1 MNNDST
7 WLKSNFSHTFP
18 NKNCK
23 IILFIVGII
32 LKSNKHA
39 VVKSTCI
46 PTEAEHNLIV
56 WKMIG

>member
-1 MNNDST
+1 MNNDIT
-7 WLKSNFSHTFP
+7 WLKSNFSHTLP

-23 IILFIVGII
+23 IILFIVGMI

-56 WKMIG
+56 